1 MKSWKIIGLMLI
13 VLLAVVAVSGC
24 IGDDTDSDSSILP
37 VDAIDI
43 TEDGT
48 YDSKEEVAAYIVEYH
63 KLPSNYITKSEA
75 KALGWH
81 GGSVEK
87 YAPGKCIGGDTFTN
101 RQSILPVNHAYKECD
116 IDTLGADSR
125 GPKRIVY
132 STDDFEVYYTGDHYA
147 SFEHLTRIMLNLL
160 YELKFN

>member
-1 MKSWKIIGLMLI
+1 MKNWKILGLILI
-13 VLLAVVAVSGC
+13 ILLAVVAVSGC
-24 IGDDTDSDSSILP
+24 IGEDSSSDNATL
-37 VDAIDI
+37 DANALNI

-48 YDSKEEVAAYIVEYH
+48 YDSKEEVAAYIDTYH
-63 KLPSNYITKSEA
+63 KLPSNYITKKEA
-75 KALGWH
+75 KALGWS

-101 RQSILPVNHAYKECD
+101 RQSILPINHEYKECD
-116 IDTLGADSR
+116 IDTLGASSR

-147 SFEHLTRIMLNLL
+147 SFEHLT
-160 YELKFN
+160 

>member
-1 MKSWKIIGLMLI
+1 MKNWKIIGLILI

-24 IGDDTDSDSSILP
+24 IGDDSDSDSSALALDDIN
-37 VDAIDI
+37 I

-48 YDSKEEVAAYIVEYH
+48 YDSKEEVAAYISTYH
-63 KLPSNYITKSEA
+63 KLPSNYITKGEA

-101 RQSILPVNHAYKECD
+101 RQSILPITHEYRECD
-116 IDTLGADSR
+116 IDTLGASSR

-132 STDDFEVYYTGDHYA
+132 LS
-147 SFEHLTRIMLNLL
+147 
-160 YELKFN
+160 

>member
-1 MKSWKIIGLMLI
+1 MIVDELGDGRSFESLFLGLL
-13 VLLAVVAVSGC
+13 VFAFHFTVKAVAHQFEHD
-24 IGDDTDSDSSILP
+24 IN
-37 VDAIDI
+37 I

-48 YDSKEEVAAYIVEYH
+48 YDSKEEVAAYISTYH
-63 KLPSNYITKSEA
+63 KLPSNYITKGEA

-87 YAPGKCIGGDTFTN
+87 YAPGKCIGGDIFTN
-101 RQSILPVNHAYKECD
+101 RQSILPITHEYRECD
-116 IDTLGADSR
+116 IDTLGASSR

-147 SFEHLTRIMLNLL
+147 SFEHLT
-160 YELKFN
+160 

>member
-1 MKSWKIIGLMLI
+1 MKNWKIIELI
-13 VLLAVVAVSGC
+13 LIILLAVVAVSGC
-24 IGDDTDSDSSILP
+24 IGEDSSSDSATL
-37 VDAIDI
+37 DANALNI

-48 YDSKEEVAAYIVEYH
+48 YDSKEEVAAYIDTYH
-63 KLPSNYITKSEA
+63 KLPSNYITKKEA
-75 KALGWH
+75 KALGWS

-101 RQSILPVNHAYKECD
+101 RQSILPINHEYKECD
-116 IDTLGADSR
+116 IDTLGASSR

-147 SFEHLTRIMLNLL
+147 SFEHLT
-160 YELKFN
+160 

>member
-1 MKSWKIIGLMLI
+1 MKNWKIIGLILI
-13 VLLAVVAVSGC
+13 ILLSVVAVSGC
-24 IGDDTDSDSSILP
+24 IGDEPSFDNSTLDVNALN
-37 VDAIDI
+37 I

-48 YDSKEEVAAYIVEYH
+48 YDSKEEVATYIKEYH

-75 KALGWH
+75 RSLGWH

-87 YAPGKCIGGDTFTN
+87 YAPGKCIGGDSFSN

-132 STDDFEVYYTGDHYA
+132 STDDYEVYYTGDHYA
-147 SFEHLTRIMLNLL
+147 SFEHLT
-160 YELKFN
+160 

>member
-1 MKSWKIIGLMLI
+1 MNALN
-13 VLLAVVAVSGC
+13 
-24 IGDDTDSDSSILP
+24 
-37 VDAIDI
+37 I

-48 YDSKEEVAAYIVEYH
+48 YDSKEEVAAYIKEYH

-75 KALGWH
+75 RSLGWH

-87 YAPGKCIGGDTFTN
+87 YAPRKCIGGDSFSN

-132 STDDFEVYYTGDHYA
+132 STDDYEVYYTGDHYA
-147 SFEHLTRIMLNLL
+147 SFEHLT
-160 YELKFN
+160 

>member
-1 MKSWKIIGLMLI
+1 MKNWKKIGLILI
-13 VLLAVVAVSGC
+13 ILLAVVAVSGC
-24 IGDDTDSDSSILP
+24 IGEDSSSDSATL
-37 VDAIDI
+37 DANALNI

-48 YDSKEEVAAYIVEYH
+48 YDSKEEVAAYIDTYH
-63 KLPSNYITKSEA
+63 KLPSNYITKKEA
-75 KALGWH
+75 KALGWS

-101 RQSILPVNHAYKECD
+101 RQSILPINHEYKECD
-116 IDTLGADSR
+116 IDTLGASSR

-147 SFEHLTRIMLNLL
+147 SFEHLT
-160 YELKFN
+160 

>member
-1 MKSWKIIGLMLI
+1 M
-13 VLLAVVAVSGC
+13 LAVVAVSGC
-24 IGDDTDSDSSILP
+24 IGEDSSSDNATL
-37 VDAIDI
+37 DANALNI

-48 YDSKEEVAAYIVEYH
+48 YDSKEEVAAYIDTYH
-63 KLPSNYITKSEA
+63 KLPSNYITKKEA
-75 KALGWH
+75 KALGWS

-101 RQSILPVNHAYKECD
+101 RQSILPINHEYKECD
-116 IDTLGADSR
+116 IDTLGASSR

-147 SFEHLTRIMLNLL
+147 SFEHLT
-160 YELKFN
+160 